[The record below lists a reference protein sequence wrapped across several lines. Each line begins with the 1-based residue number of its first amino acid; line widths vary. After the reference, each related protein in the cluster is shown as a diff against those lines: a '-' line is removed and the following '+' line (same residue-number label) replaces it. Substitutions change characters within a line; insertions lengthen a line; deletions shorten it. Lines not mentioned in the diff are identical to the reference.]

1 MKNEIFAL
9 LGIGLAAF
17 LSVCGEPVV
26 ENAKIDAEIQKA
38 AAYFLNPKPGEDRR
52 TGLALFVQAMI
63 MAAPRTSYPGEFGA
77 KLHEAKRNFDRGSYL
92 DARGI
97 ALLKE
102 AYLLTN
108 AGRAYQFPQSVTSME
123 EALEYLR
130 VNVDRAREELK
141 LGKIDACVKT
151 VLEITLLIV
160 TPREA
165 VSSTGSPGLA

>member
-1 MKNEIFAL
+1 MKNKFFAI
-9 LGIGLAAF
+9 LGVGLAVI
-17 LSVCGEPVV
+17 LSVRGEPAR
-26 ENAKIDAEIQKA
+26 ETAKIDAEIGKA
-38 AAYFLNPKPGEDRR
+38 AAYFLNPKLGEDCR

-63 MAAPRTSYPGEFGA
+63 MAAPRTSYPGQFGA
-77 KLHEAKRNFDRGSYL
+77 KLNEAKRILEGGSYL

-108 AGRAYQFPQSVTSME
+108 AGQAYQFPQSISSME

-141 LGKIDACVKT
+141 LGKIDACVRT
-151 VLEITLLIV
+151 ILEVTLMIV

-165 VSSTGSPGLA
+165 VSPIGTAGPA